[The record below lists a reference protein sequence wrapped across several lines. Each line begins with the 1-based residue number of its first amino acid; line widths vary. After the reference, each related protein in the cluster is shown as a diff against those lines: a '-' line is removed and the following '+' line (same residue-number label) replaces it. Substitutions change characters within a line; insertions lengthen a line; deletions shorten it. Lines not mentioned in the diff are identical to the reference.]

1 LLQSITPSLQS
12 NGAVKRANA
21 LIFIAIKKWLDDQKR
36 GKWAEELPKMVWSHN
51 TSVSRATNFM
61 SFKLLFGEEPITPK
75 EIKFW
80 SVRTRLKV
88 VYNPREVESK
98 DLLEPK
104 ILKAGENLH
113 SYQAETRV
121 QRDKKVKEKTIEVKD
136 LVSLQ
141 SPRIESS
148 SKLEPKWVGPYLV
161 TKKTRP
167 ESFLLLET
175 VGKML
180 SHSWNVNNL
189 HHFYI

>member
-1 LLQSITPSLQS
+1 
-12 NGAVKRANA
+12 
-21 LIFIAIKKWLDDQKR
+21 
-36 GKWAEELPKMVWSHN
+36 
-51 TSVSRATNFM
+51 
-61 SFKLLFGEEPITPK
+61 
-75 EIKFW
+75 
-80 SVRTRLKV
+80 LKV

-148 SKLEPKWVGPYLV
+148 DKLEPKWVGPYLV